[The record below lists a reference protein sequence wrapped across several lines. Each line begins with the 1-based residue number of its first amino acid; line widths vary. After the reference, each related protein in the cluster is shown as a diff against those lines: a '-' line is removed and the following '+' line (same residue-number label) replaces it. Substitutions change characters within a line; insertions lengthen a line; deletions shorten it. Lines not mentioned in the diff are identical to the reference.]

1 MGTPLSSNEREALT
15 RFVAKLVDDVD
26 KVASLL
32 EARGGDASLSRDAQ
46 SKLQR
51 TLDNLQTVER
61 FSIRLQARVSEEV

>member
-1 MGTPLSSNEREALT
+1 MNSPLSSNEREALT
-15 RFVAKLVDDVD
+15 RFVAKLVDDVER
-26 KVASLL
+26 VATLL
-32 EARGGDASLSRDAQ
+32 EERGGDAALSRDAQ